1 MDAKTKNGFLKKIIG
16 GIIIFCIVL
25 ILGTVFIAR
34 AYLNTYRLF
43 TQRHLVAVVE
53 CQKAL
58 KGRQP
63 VLFVELYPETE
74 AAQKKTLFFNA
85 DEWVIEGHMV
95 LWKPVFG
102 IFGAQRYYRLE
113 RISGRYRDIEKEKKE
128 VRLVYSLSEQPDR
141 FWAFIYRY
149 QRFIPFVEAAY
160 GNSAFVPFEPGKK
173 FNVYVTYYGFM
184 IKQVSE
190 PKKRSWWSVG

>member
-1 MDAKTKNGFLKKIIG
+1 MEGKPKNNFLNKIIG
-16 GIIIFCIVL
+16 GIIIFCIIL
-25 ILGTVFIAR
+25 ILITVFIAR

-53 CQKAL
+53 CQKTPKA
-58 KGRQP
+58 RHP
-63 VLFVELYPETE
+63 VLCVELYPETE
-74 AAQKKTLFFNA
+74 AARKKTLFFNA

-128 VRLVYSLSEQPDR
+128 ERLVYSLSEQPDR
-141 FWAFIYRY
+141 FWFFIYRY

-173 FNVYVTYYGFM
+173 FHVYVTYYGFM
-184 IKQVSE
+184 IKEVSE
-190 PKKRSWWSVG
+190 PKKRNWWSVG